1 MQLDLN
7 PAHLEKRILEISKS
21 QGLECNV
28 SQPHYQQSTLNGE
41 ALQMLN
47 IYAAE
52 LLLSLKIITPCV
64 NS

>member
-28 SQPHYQQSTLNGE
+28 SQPHYQQ
-41 ALQMLN
+41 N
-47 IYAAE
+47 IA
-52 LLLSLKIITPCV
+52 
-64 NS
+64 